1 MKENKLVF
9 LEPDVDDLCYLLG
22 QAISRL
28 LEEGRNV
35 QANHQAN
42 SADPAGDESSS
53 EHQQPEA

>member
-1 MKENKLVF
+1 MKEHKLVF

-28 LEEGRNV
+28 LEEGHGV
-35 QANHQAN
+35 QTNHQAN
-42 SADPAGDESSS
+42 SAEPTDDDSSS